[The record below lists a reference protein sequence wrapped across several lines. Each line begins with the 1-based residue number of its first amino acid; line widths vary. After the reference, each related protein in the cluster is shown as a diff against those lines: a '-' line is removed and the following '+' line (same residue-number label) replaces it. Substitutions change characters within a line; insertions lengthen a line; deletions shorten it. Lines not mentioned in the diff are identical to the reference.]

1 MDNDEELLSQV
12 SSTVGLDA
20 ESLLASFKE
29 EAGLEKDAVLAQLR
43 SAENV
48 TELVQVA
55 STQPDEY
62 TV

>member
-29 EAGLEKDAVLAQLR
+29 EVGLEKDAVLAQLR